1 MAYQELDPK
10 VIKGIYEFDKC
21 SCFFFEKKRQTK
33 NEIKSKQ

>member
-21 SCFFFEKKRQTK
+21 SCFFFEKKKT
-33 NEIKSKQ
+33 N